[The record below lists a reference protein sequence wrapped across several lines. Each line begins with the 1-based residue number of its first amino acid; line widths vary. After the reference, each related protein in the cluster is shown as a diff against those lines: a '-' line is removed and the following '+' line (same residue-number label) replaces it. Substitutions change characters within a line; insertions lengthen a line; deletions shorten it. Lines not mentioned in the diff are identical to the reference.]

1 MDFFLNYSLFL
12 VFFCLVSP
20 HFDDTISSF
29 CLIFQSLYW
38 LGQILFG
45 QFFNRWD
52 YCFTFIQG
60 LNESILS
67 NRIQLYLL
75 HYFFYYWKT
84 FIPILSSCQH
94 EYNKLIVQVSIRNFN
109 LYRLQ
114 IILDH
119 VIYFTKAVMI
129 LCSLSFDLFQNFILF
144 DG

>member
-1 MDFFLNYSLFL
+1 MDSFLNCSLFL

-45 QFFNRWD
+45 YFFNRWD

-75 HYFFYYWKT
+75 HYFFHNWKT
-84 FIPILSSCQH
+84 LTSYLASRQH
-94 EYNKLIVQVSIRNFN
+94 ENNKLIVQVSIRNFRSN
-109 LYRLQ
+109 RLKV
-114 IILDH
+114 ILNH

-129 LCSLSFDLFQNFILF
+129 LCSLSVDLFQDFILL